1 MIFSGNA
8 NEQLAH
14 AVANHLGIPLGKR
27 TAERFSDGEIMVE
40 ILENVRGR
48 DVFVLQPTCAPANEN
63 FMELL
68 ILVDAFKRAS
78 AQSIT
83 AVIGLIWVTPDKI
96 GGPVPAESQLR
107 RNLLQI

>member
-68 ILVDAFKRAS
+68 ILVDALKGLQHKVLQQLF
-78 AQSIT
+78 
-83 AVIGLIWVTPDKI
+83 LIWATPDKI
-96 GGPVPAESQLR
+96 GGPDLAESQLP
-107 RNLLQI
+107 RN

>member
-68 ILVDAFKRAS
+68 ILVDALKKGFSTKYYS
-78 AQSIT
+78 SYSLS
-83 AVIGLIWVTPDKI
+83 GLRPT
-96 GGPVPAESQLR
+96 R
-107 RNLLQI
+107 